1 MTRPDRPDLPG
12 DVHDEDHLR
21 WLLATAADPTPV
33 GPPPVAAM
41 LRHHRVRRRSR
52 LLVAAAVVVAGAGV
66 GLATS
71 VPFDREADRDPA
83 TAASEDAGRLAD
95 PVQEALGPEPAAA
108 SDRQNAAADS
118 AGEPDESVP
127 YAWTSIDGVP
137 PTDLLD
143 GTWSVVPAEPAATS
157 FLGGTEYDAVL
168 EDRDAVGA
176 RLSAGPATATLYF
189 ADGGAVTAWTG
200 CEAGA
205 GTWALEDGTVRIEL
219 SRGVPLCDDGSDL
232 LAALAGDLRSVRG
245 VGAGDG
251 TRTLLD
257 EDGRVLAVLRRP

>member
-1 MTRPDRPDLPG
+1 MTPPDRPDRPLLPG

-71 VPFDREADRDPA
+71 VPFDREVDRDPT
-83 TAASEDAGRLAD
+83 TAASEDIGRLAD
-95 PVQEALGPEPAAA
+95 PGLEALGPESADA
-108 SDRQNAAADS
+108 SDRQDAA
-118 AGEPDESVP
+118 PDAAP
-127 YAWTSIDGVP
+127 
-137 PTDLLD
+137 LD
-143 GTWSVVPAEPAATS
+143 GTWSVVPGERPAS
-157 FLGGTEYDAVL
+157 FSLDGTEYNAAVVDDL
-168 EDRDAVGA
+168 GGAVEHF
-176 RLSAGPATATLYF
+176 STVPATATLYF
-189 ADGGAVTAWTG
+189 GDGGTVTAWTG

-205 GTWALEDGTVRIEL
+205 GTWAVDGGTVRIEL
-219 SRGVPLCDDGSDL
+219 TRGVPLCDDGAGR
-232 LAALAGDLRSVRG
+232 LAALAVDLRSVR
-245 VGAGDG
+245 VVVADDG
-251 TRTLLD
+251 TRALLD